1 MENFLIKADT
11 GMLHTHVLIVSLY
24 LLQLIV
30 KVALLSSGKHDQ
42 LDNFSKKV
50 RFPSILLSVLLLAT
64 GIYLMVRTPT
74 GTEPFVL
81 VKLIFVFA
89 SIPVGIIA
97 MKRKKPVLG
106 ILSVVF
112 LGAAMS
118 LALVKPAFLR
128 TNSSKEVVVDKADPD
143 SGEDAAAFAATLES
157 GREVFSLH
165 CMRCHGADGN
175 AGFQGAKPLS
185 QSVLEEEQIQT
196 IVRNGKGLMPP
207 NGVLS
212 DDEMKSLTAY
222 VKYLRK

>member
-30 KVALLSSGKHDQ
+30 KVALLSSGKNAQ

-74 GTEPFVL
+74 GTEPFVW
-81 VKLIFVFA
+81 VKLVFVFS

-97 MKRKKPVLG
+97 MKRKKPILG
-106 ILSVVF
+106 ILSLVF
-112 LGAAMS
+112 LGLAMA
-118 LALVKPAFLR
+118 LALAKPAFLR
-128 TNSSKEVVVDKADPD
+128 TISSKEIAIDKSEGDT
-143 SGEDAAAFAATLES
+143 GDASAAYAESLEI
-157 GREVFSLH
+157 GREVYSLH

-185 QSVLEEEQIQT
+185 QSGLAGEQIMA

-207 NGVLS
+207 NSVLS
-212 DDEMKSLTAY
+212 DEELKNLAAY